1 MLISVNISATGRKGV
16 TMSLIN
22 NLRRMIQAKLNEIE
36 GLDSGII
43 VDQEM
48 VETGR
53 YYFGYDIRT
62 SLNHR
67 DLSYDNEQY
76 TISIIG
82 YLSTKGGTQKEFDD
96 YLDAICDKLGELRF
110 RPTTQDSPITPD
122 PGYRE
127 CMLTAYAQANTLE
140 RTLR

>member
-1 MLISVNISATGRKGV
+1 MT
-16 TMSLIN
+16 LIN
-22 NLRRMIQAKLNEIE
+22 NLRKMIQAKLETID
-36 GLDSGII
+36 GLESGII
-43 VDQEM
+43 VAQDM
-48 VETGR
+48 VEEGR

-62 SLNHR
+62 SLNRR

-82 YLSTKGGTQKEFDD
+82 YLSTKGGTQQQFDY
-96 YLDAICDKLGELRF
+96 YLDEICNKIGELRF

-122 PGYRE
+122 TGYRE

-140 RTLR
+140 KTLR

>member
-1 MLISVNISATGRKGV
+1 MA
-16 TMSLIN
+16 LIN
-22 NLRRMIQAKLNEIE
+22 TIRRMVQSKLTEID
-36 GLDSGII
+36 GLESGII
-43 VDQEM
+43 VAQNL
-48 VETGR
+48 VEVGR

-62 SLNHR
+62 RLNRR

-76 TISIIG
+76 TISIVG
-82 YLSTKGGTQKEFDD
+82 YLSTKGGTQAEFDK

-110 RPTTQDSPITPD
+110 RPTTQDSPIAPD
-122 PGYRE
+122 TGYRE

>member
-1 MLISVNISATGRKGV
+1 MARLLNPLRKLIQS
-16 TMSLIN
+16 
-22 NLRRMIQAKLNEIE
+22 KLTEID
-36 GLDSGII
+36 GLESGII
-43 VDQEM
+43 VSQEL
-48 VETGR
+48 VEEGK
-53 YYFGYDIRT
+53 YYFGYDLRT

-82 YLSTKGGTQKEFDD
+82 YLSTKGGTQKQFDD
-96 YLDAICDKLGELRF
+96 YLDAICEKLGELRF

-122 PGYRE
+122 TGYRE

-140 RTLR
+140 KTLR

>member
-1 MLISVNISATGRKGV
+1 MALV
-16 TMSLIN
+16 N
-22 NLRRMIQAKLNEIE
+22 NLRKLIQSKLMEIE
-36 GLDSGII
+36 GLEAGII
-43 VDQEM
+43 VAQEM

-82 YLSTKGGTQKEFDD
+82 YLSTKGGTQKQFDD
-96 YLDAICDKLGELRF
+96 YLDAICGKIGELRF

-122 PGYRE
+122 TGYRE

-140 RTLR
+140 KTLR

>member
-1 MLISVNISATGRKGV
+1 MLINQI
-16 TMSLIN
+16 
-22 NLRRMIQAKLNEIE
+22 RRLVQEKLSEID
-36 GLDSGII
+36 GLESGII
-43 VDQEM
+43 VTQDL
-48 VETGR
+48 VEHNR
-53 YYFGYDIRT
+53 YYFGYDVRT
-62 SLNHR
+62 SLNKR

-82 YLSTKGGTQKEFDD
+82 YLSTKGGTQAEFDG

-122 PGYRE
+122 TGYRE

-140 RTLR
+140 KTLR

>member
-1 MLISVNISATGRKGV
+1 MALVNTIRKLV
-16 TMSLIN
+16 QS
-22 NLRRMIQAKLNEIE
+22 KLTEID
-36 GLDSGII
+36 GLESGII
-43 VDQEM
+43 VAQDL
-48 VETGR
+48 VEEGR

-76 TISIIG
+76 TISVIG
-82 YLSTKGGTQKEFDD
+82 YLSTKGGTQAEFDK
-96 YLDAICDKLGELRF
+96 YLDAICDKLGELRL

-122 PGYRE
+122 TGYRE

>member
-1 MLISVNISATGRKGV
+1 MALVNTI
-16 TMSLIN
+16 
-22 NLRRMIQAKLNEIE
+22 RRLVQSKLTEID
-36 GLDSGII
+36 GLESGII
-43 VDQEM
+43 VAQDL
-48 VETGR
+48 VEEGR

-76 TISIIG
+76 TISVIG
-82 YLSTKGGTQKEFDD
+82 YLSTKGGTQAEFDK

-122 PGYRE
+122 TGYRE

-140 RTLR
+140 KTLR

>member
-1 MLISVNISATGRKGV
+1 MA
-16 TMSLIN
+16 LIN
-22 NLRRMIQAKLNEIE
+22 KVRRMIQAKLTEIE
-36 GLDSGII
+36 GLECGII
-43 VDQEM
+43 VTQDM
-48 VETGR
+48 VEKGR

-62 SLNHR
+62 SLNRR

-76 TISIIG
+76 TISIVG
-82 YLSTKGGTQKEFDD
+82 YLSTKGGTQKDFDD

-122 PGYRE
+122 TGYRE
-127 CMLTAYAQANTLE
+127 CMLTAYAQLNTLE

>member
-1 MLISVNISATGRKGV
+1 MARLLNPLRKLIQS
-16 TMSLIN
+16 
-22 NLRRMIQAKLNEIE
+22 KLTEIE
-36 GLDSGII
+36 GLESGII
-43 VDQEM
+43 VSQNL

-53 YYFGYDIRT
+53 YYFGYDLRT

-82 YLSTKGGTQKEFDD
+82 YLSTKGGTQKQFDD
-96 YLDAICDKLGELRF
+96 YLDAICEKLGELRF

-122 PGYRE
+122 TGYRE

-140 RTLR
+140 KTLR